1 MNLKKTTAVL
11 TAVLILVL
19 TLGGCSRKSYA
30 LEIDGNNI
38 DEGIYGYYLS
48 VAQND
53 PAYKN
58 EKDKSAVAASL
69 CAEYVAGHK
78 LIGEYGAA
86 LSAEEKVAAA
96 SQVKGM
102 WQEFSGFYKR
112 YSVSKQALSEIVE
125 FDKLID
131 NLTVKLYGDGGEN
144 SVGIESVE
152 NYFYSN
158 YVAVKIISADFKDDS
173 GEAFNQSQVD
183 EITEKFTDMRNL
195 IKSGADMQSAAEK
208 LLDVADYDDKIVLIR
223 SDDSSYP
230 DGMFSKILSL
240 TAGSVQ
246 VFRYERGIYLIQK
259 FDMSAD
265 KASYFDLYKNECLI
279 LMKKEDTKKE
289 ISAIAQNYKLI
300 YNDKVMS
307 KIESSADL
315 K

>member
-1 MNLKKTTAVL
+1 MRFKKITAVL
-11 TAVLILVL
+11 TAVLIIALSL
-19 TLGGCSRKSYA
+19 SGCSRESYA
-30 LEIDGNNI
+30 LKIDGNNI
-38 DEGIYGYYLS
+38 DAEIYGYYLS

-53 PAYKN
+53 PLYKD

-112 YSVSKQALSEIVE
+112 YSVSKQTLSEIVE
-125 FDKLID
+125 YDKLID
-131 NLTVKLYGDGGEN
+131 SLTVKLYGVGGERA
-144 SVGIESVE
+144 VGNESVE

-158 YVAVKIISADFKDDS
+158 YVAVKIISADFKNDS
-173 GEAFNQSQVD
+173 GEAFDQSQVD

-195 IKSGADMQSAAEK
+195 IKGGADMQSAAEK
-208 LLDVADYDDKIVLIR
+208 LLDVADYEDKIVIIR

-230 DGMFSKILSL
+230 DGMFSKILGL

-259 FDMSAD
+259 FDMSED
-265 KASYFDLYKNECLI
+265 TASYFDLYKNECLI
-279 LMKKEDTKKE
+279 SMKKEETKNE
-289 ISAIAQNYKLI
+289 ISAIAQKYKLL

-307 KIESSADL
+307 KIESSADV